1 LAIDKNDTKEK
12 IILEAMEIIGKQ
24 VNMKVTTREIAKKAH
39 VNLAS
44 INYYFRSKEN
54 LFKEVEKHLADK
66 LQKIYDILSEND
78 LPLKERLTLWAESLM
93 QYLLDY
99 PGIMFMWAQSVI
111 EDQKKGGIVGKLIS
125 TSEMTIDKIITDL
138 SSINN
143 REIISFK
150 VMQLLSG
157 VINPVILYQVAGENI
172 TINIMDKGLRKRY
185 ITSLINTLI
194 RD

>member
-1 LAIDKNDTKEK
+1 MAIDKNDTKEK